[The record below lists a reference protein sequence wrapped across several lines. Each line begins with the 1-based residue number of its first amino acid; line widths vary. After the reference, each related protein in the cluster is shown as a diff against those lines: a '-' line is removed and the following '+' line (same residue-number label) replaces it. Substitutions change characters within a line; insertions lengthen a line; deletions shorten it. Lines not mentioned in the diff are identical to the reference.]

1 MSIAEE
7 YKERITPFRA
17 IFHYQ
22 EEVERIAREAFW
34 AFNEEE
40 RTYFGELL
48 ACVYGRNS
56 RIYDTLHTNYEAIKA
71 GKRNLS
77 KSDVHYLVSAI
88 LPCLP
93 AVLQYECLQYEVLHT
108 IQKQRIALNHEGFR
122 RVSVDKAFDIY
133 NQYTKSILHLHNTP
147 SQWFHVESYTESE
160 RQEIIRCMQYVLMQ
174 KIKTSVNRFAED
186 LRTLAQHYKALGED
200 TVYFIELLAVEV
212 TLSSENWSSEQ
223 TISDD
228 IDLPLPTPA
237 GKFAS
242 FLKEYLVKELEN
254 DNAQNSLQT
263 IQNSLLAHDLSA
275 TLMQYKP
282 KGFWRKKAT
291 ISFLLQGGA
300 GILKIE
306 TSKVKS
312 WFNRLNVREQI
323 FIGVM
328 GTIYSI
334 PMGMWLASMVKA
346 IIQVDT
352 YMIFELMSVLAISC
366 VGLGIATAFFYALY
380 FLFFEFVYVFVR
392 LIDAPIIA
400 IEAEQDQRI
409 ANKILIEDY
418 NKLVAQRRTETDRAD
433 NYFKSP
439 IFLMLLKR
447 DDSTANVYEA
457 ISAHLHTHARK
468 KLHTYYEGYTQ
479 VQFSTYLGIY
489 RKMADFITAL
499 SIKNLPENLLVG
511 VAYEEKYQLLK
522 AMQNIL
528 MHRLFR
534 SFQYVLEV
542 GKHTLNQNMDIHFYA
557 TFLDFDLS
565 AQGEARCMDKYK
577 AQIAKI
583 TKHFEEYLPTLDA
596 STLSPALQ
604 TWFEKEKNLLQGYH
618 FGNEAVQIKQQITL
632 QQKHKRN
639 KQFTVIPLI
648 LESEE
653 GVLYV

>member
-1 MSIAEE
+1 MSITEE

-71 GKRNLS
+71 GSRDLS

-133 NQYTKSILHLHNTP
+133 NQYAKSILHLHNTP

-237 GKFAS
+237 SKYAS

-254 DNAQNSLQT
+254 DNAQNNLQT
-263 IQNSLLAHDLSA
+263 IQNSLLAHDLST

-306 TSKVKS
+306 TTKIKN
-312 WFNRLNVREQI
+312 WFNRLNVRDQL
-323 FIGVM
+323 FIGIM
-328 GTIYSI
+328 GAIYVTPATIWI
-334 PMGMWLASMVKA
+334 TEVIKA
-346 IIQVDT
+346 VIRFDT
-352 YMIFELMSVLAISC
+352 QYLLGLVLVFFQAVFFTSCFTAI
-366 VGLGIATAFFYALY
+366 FYALY
-380 FLFFEFVYVFVR
+380 FVFFEFVYVFVR
-392 LIDAPIIA
+392 LIDAPNIT

-418 NKLVAQRRTETDRAD
+418 NKLVAQRRFETAKTDK
-433 NYFKSP
+433 YFKSP
-439 IFLMLLKR
+439 IFLILLKR
-447 DDSTANVYEA
+447 NESTANVYEA

-468 KLHTYYEGYTQ
+468 QLHTYYEGYTQ

-499 SIKNLPENLLVG
+499 SIKNLPENLLVD
-511 VAYEEKYQLLK
+511 VAYEEKYQILK